1 MFAIKVSLLSFVGK
15 PRPRTTKRFTKH
27 DKVLDAL
34 GFTSKGQQNAGNEMR
49 NSLFYSVSKL
59 SENTN

>member
-1 MFAIKVSLLSFVGK
+1 MPLLLLS
-15 PRPRTTKRFTKH
+15 KH

-49 NSLFYSVSKL
+49 NSILFSVKTL
-59 SENTN
+59 

>member
-1 MFAIKVSLLSFVGK
+1 MRLLTELS
-15 PRPRTTKRFTKH
+15 KH
-27 DKVLDAL
+27 DKVLGAL